1 MKSVLTEQ
9 RPAKPAVATRMVTS
23 RPYQDW
29 SGPRMIG
36 LEEKEHEEPVHMT
49 CSLLCRLCSSAG
61 PTVTDSLSRGFFHML
76 SPLERSLLISA
87 FQVILTPEM
96 S

>member
-61 PTVTDSLSRGFFHML
+61 PTVTDSLSRGFPYKL
-76 SPLERSLLISA
+76 SPLKRNLLFSA
-87 FQVILTPEM
+87 F
-96 S
+96 